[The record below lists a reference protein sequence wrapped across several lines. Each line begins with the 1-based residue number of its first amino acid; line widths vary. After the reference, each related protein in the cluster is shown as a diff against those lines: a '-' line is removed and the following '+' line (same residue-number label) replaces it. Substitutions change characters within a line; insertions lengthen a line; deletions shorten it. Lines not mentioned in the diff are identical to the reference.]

1 MYVGE
6 NETIPKNLVQK
17 LLENVITTHKSLL
30 EVSPEKDKANIKST
44 IEKTQKTLSLYFSSD
59 FVNQSKIN
67 YWAVLPLSYT
77 LGRLDVWQRW
87 KSLGIV
93 NIMWK
98 NLTENLGN
106 KLLNFSSYEEY
117 ESEYRKIYPDTQAD
131 MVWNFIYEMKEGDV
145 ILVSRGHKT
154 ILGRGIIK
162 SPAKI
167 FDKSRINSTN
177 QDILSDMLVHR
188 EVKWEEFTPEVAIPQ
203 EVGRKFSRSVKELA
217 KSDYD
222 KIFGGVSDPEKKPPA
237 KPYPIKQII
246 LYGPPGTGKTYTTII
261 KAHEIIFGKIDPTI
275 TFETLVEKL
284 QDLDDQRN
292 EMDISQLSW
301 LEAIVLAF
309 NELQKD
315 KVQVDEIKNSKI
327 IQDFSSFKNNHSIS
341 NTIWYILQTESKI
354 ESEFVKSKNKSGRE
368 LFDKDTESNWYL
380 TEKGKMYQRSLI
392 EDLKDVSQDSDAQFK
407 FVTFHQ
413 SFSYEDFVEGIRP
426 TLDDTEESQIV
437 YKVKD
442 GIFKDICKKASLDPS
457 NNYVLIIDEINRGN
471 ISKIFGELITLLE
484 DNKRSW

>member
-1 MYVGE
+1 MNYETKKYNFIGFYGSTEYGGFTLPKNSLDTIQDLEIKKRHKDKFSELGTAAWRAKKNVSTLFYKPLEFELNEIDQTQWGQAPYMYVGE

-17 LLENVITTHKSLL
+17 LLEKVITTHKSLL

-77 LGRLDVWQRW
+77 LGRLDVWQKW

-203 EVGRKFSRSVKELA
+203 EVGRKFSRSVKELD

-222 KIFGGVSDPEKKPPA
+222 KIFGGVSNLEKNLRQNHIPSSRLSFMAPPEPGKPIAP
-237 KPYPIKQII
+237 
-246 LYGPPGTGKTYTTII
+246 LS
-261 KAHEIIFGKIDPTI
+261 
-275 TFETLVEKL
+275 KL
-284 QDLDDQRN
+284 TK
-292 EMDISQLSW
+292 S
-301 LEAIVLAF
+301 
-309 NELQKD
+309 
-315 KVQVDEIKNSKI
+315 
-327 IQDFSSFKNNHSIS
+327 FS
-341 NTIWYILQTESKI
+341 E
-354 ESEFVKSKNKSGRE
+354 R
-368 LFDKDTESNWYL
+368 
-380 TEKGKMYQRSLI
+380 LI
-392 EDLKDVSQDSDAQFK
+392 EQSPLKPSS
-407 FVTFHQ
+407 
-413 SFSYEDFVEGIRP
+413 IN
-426 TLDDTEESQIV
+426 
-437 YKVKD
+437 YK
-442 GIFKDICKKASLDPS
+442 I
-457 NNYVLIIDEINRGN
+457 
-471 ISKIFGELITLLE
+471 
-484 DNKRSW
+484 